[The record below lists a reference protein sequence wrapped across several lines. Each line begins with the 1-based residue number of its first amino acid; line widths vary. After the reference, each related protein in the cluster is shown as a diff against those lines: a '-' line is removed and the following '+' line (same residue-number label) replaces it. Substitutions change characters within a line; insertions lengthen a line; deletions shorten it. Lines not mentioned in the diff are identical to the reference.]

1 MNSDGMADEAYDAL
15 AEGYAARIDTKA
27 HNAYYERPATL
38 SLIGSVA
45 GKRVL
50 DAGCGVGKYAEL
62 LIDAGADVVAMD
74 SNARMLEMARRRLKS
89 RPVTLIQA
97 NLERRLDF
105 LADASFDLVVCA
117 LVLDYVYDWHQVFT
131 EFSRVLK
138 PRGEVVFS
146 VTHPF
151 VDYVEHNHRN
161 NYFAVER
168 VEYLWRGFGSE
179 VQVPSYRRSLSD
191 LLMPMLRNGLQLVT
205 VLEPR
210 PQAEFLTADPEEYE
224 KLMYQPGF
232 ICLKGQKIER

>member
-1 MNSDGMADEAYDAL
+1 MSSDGIAGDAYDAM

-38 SLIGSVA
+38 SLVGSVT

-62 LIDAGADVVAMD
+62 LTDAGADVVAVD

-97 NLERRLDF
+97 NLERPLDV
-105 LADASFDLVVCA
+105 LADASFDLVLCA
-117 LVLDYVYDWHQVFT
+117 LVLDYVYDWHQVFS
-131 EFSRVLK
+131 EFSRLLK

-151 VDYVEHNHRN
+151 VDYVEHGHRA

-168 VEYLWRGFGSE
+168 VEYLWTGFGGE
-179 VQVPSYRRSLSD
+179 VQVPSYRRSISD
-191 LLMPMLRNGLQLVT
+191 LLMPLLRAGFRLGT

-210 PQAEFLTADPEEYE
+210 PQAEFLAADPDEYE

-232 ICLKGQKIER
+232 ICIKGQKAD

>member
-1 MNSDGMADEAYDAL
+1 MDSDGMAGDAYSAM

-38 SLIGSVA
+38 SLVGPVS
-45 GKRVL
+45 GKRIL

-62 LIDAGADVVAMD
+62 LADAGAKVVAID
-74 SNARMLEMARRRLKS
+74 SNARMLEMARRRLGA
-89 RPVTLIQA
+89 RDVELIQA

-105 LADASFDLVVCA
+105 LPDASFDLVLCA
-117 LVLDYVYDWHQVFT
+117 LALDYVYDWHQVFG
-131 EFSRVLK
+131 EFNRVLK
-138 PRGEVVFS
+138 PLGEVVYS

-168 VEYLWRGFGSE
+168 VAYLWRGFGIE
-179 VQVPSYRRSLSD
+179 VEVPSYRRSFSD
-191 LLMPMLRNGLQLVT
+191 LIMPLLANGFRLET

-210 PQAEFLTADPEEYE
+210 PLASFLVADPEEYE

-232 ICLKGQKIER
+232 MCIKGKKMP